1 MSKTKLPPI
10 LHNASNAEYVLS
22 DDDLNELVLVVK
34 IISSQNYTYGY
45 SGSGK
50 YGTLTD
56 NANKKTYR
64 IKAYLFKM
72 VIEASSCLNRTR
84 LDF

>member
-64 IKAYLFKM
+64 IKADSFDRILSQLSLF
-72 VIEASSCLNRTR
+72 IS
-84 LDF
+84 